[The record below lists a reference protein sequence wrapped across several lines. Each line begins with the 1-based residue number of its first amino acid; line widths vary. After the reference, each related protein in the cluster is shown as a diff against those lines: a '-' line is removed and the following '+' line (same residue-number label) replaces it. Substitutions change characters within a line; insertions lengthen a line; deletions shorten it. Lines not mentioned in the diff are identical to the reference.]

1 MLELAL
7 RELGARYSSLVA
19 NRTKLG
25 RHPGAPDARI
35 TLVLVAGCLDPI
47 LAGERTS
54 GIWVPKIGW
63 LDYADR
69 G

>member
-1 MLELAL
+1 MISPGPEWPAGYASNVRKSRLAAELQ
-7 RELGARYSSLVA
+7 
-19 NRTKLG
+19 
-25 RHPGAPDARI
+25 HMDAA
-35 TLVLVAGCLDPI
+35 LVLVAGCLDPI